1 MLYCLDN
8 FNEVLFK
15 CMKNVSK
22 SFSQVVQGK
31 GSQKVN
37 QQLTEMTISRIVENC
52 PILLQEAFYH
62 QNRIWYRQ

>member
-22 SFSQVVQGK
+22 SFSQVVKGK

-37 QQLTEMTISRIVENC
+37 QQLTEITTSWLVEIGL
-52 PILLQEAFYH
+52 ILLQEASYH
-62 QNRIWYRQ
+62 QIRIWYR